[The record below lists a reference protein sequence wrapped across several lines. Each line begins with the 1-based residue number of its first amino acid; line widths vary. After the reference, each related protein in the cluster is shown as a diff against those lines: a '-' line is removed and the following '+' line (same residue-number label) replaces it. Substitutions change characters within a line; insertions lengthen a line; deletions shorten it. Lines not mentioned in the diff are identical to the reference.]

1 MRKILGVIGGMGPQ
15 ATSFF
20 YEELVAHTKASSDQE
35 HIDTVILGHASM
47 PDRTKA
53 ILTGEEEPVLAAMEK
68 DVRLLEAAGAANI
81 VIPCNTAHYFYDPV
95 QAMTQ
100 IPVIHM
106 VRETVREAVTSCRKA
121 LSGSA
126 FSSENPS
133 CGNHSSRKVKIGVM
147 ATDGTIRAGV
157 YAKECA
163 GFGENGE
170 AGCELITPSP
180 QEQKAVMSLIY
191 DEVKA
196 GKTPDPGKFEM
207 AYRAL
212 KEKGADC
219 VILAC
224 TELSVY
230 RKYHPVP
237 EDCLD
242 ALEILVRESVIRSGG
257 TYV

>member
-1 MRKILGVIGGMGPQ
+1 MGPE

-20 YEELVAHTKASSDQE
+20 YEELIAHTKADSDQE

-53 ILTGEEEPVLAAMEK
+53 ILTGEEEAVLAAMEA
-68 DVRLLEAAGAANI
+68 DVRILEAAGAANI
-81 VIPCNTAHYFYDPV
+81 AIPCNTAHFFYEPV
-95 QAMTQ
+95 QAMTK

-106 VRETVREAVTSCRKA
+106 VRETVREAAAVCRKN
-121 LSGSA
+121 LSGRT
-126 FSSENPS
+126 FSSESRSPGNTSFGNSSSGDPS
-133 CGNHSSRKVKIGVM
+133 FERVKIGVM
-147 ATDGTIRAGV
+147 ATDGTVKAGV
-157 YAKECA
+157 YAREC
-163 GFGENGE
+163 EE
-170 AGCELITPSP
+170 AGCELLIPSL
-180 QEQKAVMSLIY
+180 QGQRAVMSLIY
-191 DEVKA
+191 EEIKA
-196 GKTPDPGKFEM
+196 GKIPDPGKFES
-207 AYRAL
+207 AYREL
-212 KEKGADC
+212 KEKGAMC

-224 TELSVY
+224 TELFVY

>member
-1 MRKILGVIGGMGPQ
+1 MRKVLGVIGGMGPE

-20 YEELVAHTKASSDQE
+20 YEELIAHTKADSDQE

-53 ILTGEEEPVLAAMEK
+53 ILTGEEEAVLAAMEA
-68 DVRLLEAAGAANI
+68 DVRILEAAGAANI
-81 VIPCNTAHYFYDPV
+81 AIPCNTAHFFYEPV
-95 QAMTQ
+95 QAMTK

-106 VRETVREAVTSCRKA
+106 VRETVREAAAVCRKN
-121 LSGSA
+121 LSGRT
-126 FSSENPS
+126 FSSEI
-133 CGNHSSRKVKIGVM
+133 VKIGVM
-147 ATDGTIRAGV
+147 ATDGTVKAGV
-157 YAKECA
+157 YAREC
-163 GFGENGE
+163 EE
-170 AGCELITPSP
+170 AGCELLISS
-180 QEQKAVMSLIY
+180 QQAQKAVMSLIY

-196 GKTPDPGKFEM
+196 GKIPDPGKFEM
-207 AYRAL
+207 VYQDL
-212 KEKGADC
+212 KEKGAMC

>member
-1 MRKILGVIGGMGPQ
+1 MSKILGVIGGMGPE

-20 YEELVAHTKASSDQE
+20 YEELISHTMAFRDQE

-47 PDRTKA
+47 PDRTRA
-53 ILTGEEEPVLAAMEK
+53 ILTREEGPVLAAMEA

-81 VIPCNTAHYFYDPV
+81 AIPCNTAHYFYDPV
-95 QAMTQ
+95 QAMTK

-106 VRETVREAVTSCRKA
+106 VRETVKGAAASCRKIFP
-121 LSGSA
+121 G
-126 FSSENPS
+126 FPGNP
-133 CGNHSSRKVKIGVM
+133 KIGVM

-157 YAKECA
+157 YAKEC
-163 GFGENGE
+163 E
-170 AGCELITPSP
+170 ALGCELLKPSP
-180 QEQKAVMSLIY
+180 QAQEAVMSLIY

-207 AYRAL
+207 AYRDL
-212 KEKGADC
+212 KEKGAMC

-230 RKYHPVP
+230 RKYHLVP
-237 EDCLD
+237 QDCLD
-242 ALEILVRESVIRSGG
+242 ALEILVRESIIRSGA